1 MGALGLEAV
10 LVGHVG
16 EGEGLALGGGPGV
29 GAADLV
35 DVALGGLEGAAGLL
49 AVHAVVGGVTVQG
62 DGEKFSLKN
71 IRLKTEL
78 FWEQRLWNPRSVPR
92 GVQSK
97 SDCLTRLTKHC
108 INGYGLI
115 LCVINC
121 F

>member
-35 DVALGGLEGAAGLL
+35 DVALGGLEGAARLL
-49 AVHAVVGGVTVQG
+49 AVQ
-62 DGEKFSLKN
+62 KFSLKN

-78 FWEQRLWNPRSVPR
+78 FWEQRL
-92 GVQSK
+92 
-97 SDCLTRLTKHC
+97 
-108 INGYGLI
+108 
-115 LCVINC
+115 
-121 F
+121 